1 MEKSFLDSDILS
13 QIHAEVEKRSSVI
26 HDLAHGWEHIYRV
39 YRLALYIA
47 EREHADAIIVGL
59 AALMHDLGR
68 TAQHNGTGGHHAD
81 LSVVL
86 AEEIMHRYH
95 IPADYQKAVSHA
107 IITHSFSRGVP
118 PETLEAKVVRDADR
132 LDGLGAIGVMRW
144 AMTGA
149 QQNVPGSQSYHPD
162 DPFGEAHELDD
173 HLYRLDHF
181 YTKLLKLGDT
191 MATETGHVLAQRRI
205 AFLQSYLNEFRSELE
220 LLQG

>member
-26 HDLAHGWEHIYRV
+26 HDLAHGWEHISRV

-47 EREHADAIIVGL
+47 VREHADTLIVGL

-68 TAQHNGTGGHHAD
+68 TAPQNGTEHHAD
-81 LSVVL
+81 LSVIL
-86 AEEIMHRYH
+86 AKELMNNYDV
-95 IPADYQKAVSHA
+95 PVDYQKAVSHA

-149 QQNVPGSQSYHPD
+149 QYNIPGSQSYHPD
-162 DPFGEAHELDD
+162 DPFGETHELDD
-173 HLYRLDHF
+173 RLYRLDHF

-191 MATETGHVLAQRRI
+191 MATKTGHMLAQRRI
-205 AFLQSYLNEFRSELE
+205 NFLKAYLNEFRSELE
-220 LLQG
+220 LL